1 MSKIGFKLSTYKPDT
16 SIRQAGYCIRV
27 QKPSF
32 RVDLKIVLRK
42 DEEVKNSQV
51 RGYKYLV
58 P

>member
-1 MSKIGFKLSTYKPDT
+1 MSTYKPDT